1 MHFSWNSG
9 PPRVVLTADTE
20 DFDPAT
26 IQRFK
31 DEDFDTAYLPYTG
44 DPKEYKNELRKL
56 EQPLDL
62 GDKYAIVGM
71 WGMRQIDTSQL
82 AVALF

>member
-9 PPRVVLTADTE
+9 PPRVVLTAETE

-31 DEDFDTAYLPYTG
+31 DEDFATTYLPYTG
-44 DPKEYKNELRKL
+44 DPKEYKNQLQKL
-56 EQPLDL
+56 EEPLEL
-62 GDKYAIVGM
+62 GEKYAIVGM
-71 WGMRQIDTSQL
+71 WRTRQINTFQL
-82 AVALF
+82 TAALF